1 MHLKSYEICNLL
13 REAFPDETVKD
24 GQRLTK
30 AQVGI
35 LNRCIV
41 EIKARDARLAAL
53 AESRRHVP
61 GRALNLINF

>member
-1 MHLKSYEICNLL
+1 MTHLNFHEICKLL

-30 AQVGI
+30 AQAGI

-41 EIKARDARLAAL
+41 EIKARDARLAAF
-53 AESRRHVP
+53 RVP
-61 GRALNLINF
+61 LPPPFILRKE